1 LDCFY
6 FFGNSQRF
14 AHCRTRCNHCWRF
27 HRAFHSRSFLCN
39 LTSKKLLHE
48 FEILANGLKS
58 GDASNQELS
67 IPAPAARIAKTLLVK
82 SDEVAILAVCE
93 KSRHLYFLLPQA
105 LRNVG
110 HIPLSSTSEIVN
122 NFAAVRHASGFE
134 GVRDES
140 LNASAIQRII
150 SAPIL
155 AEGKVIGVIQISR
168 KAGAIAEAARNLLRT
183 SWENFWRSASRR
195 EN

>member
-1 LDCFY
+1 M
-6 FFGNSQRF
+6 
-14 AHCRTRCNHCWRF
+14 
-27 HRAFHSRSFLCN
+27 
-39 LTSKKLLHE
+39 SKKLVHE
-48 FEILANGLKS
+48 FEILANSLKS

-82 SDEVAILAVCE
+82 SDEAAILAVCE
-93 KSRHLYFLLPQA
+93 KSRHLYFLVPQA

-110 HIPLSSTSEIVN
+110 HIPLSSTSAPAARKVRGSRPQIVN

-168 KAGAIAEAARNLLRT
+168 ESQKPARNLLRT
-183 SWENFWRSASRR
+183 SGENFWRSASRWETDATCCER
-195 EN
+195 LKGSCASLH